1 MVNPYLMQAALLKAL
16 DDGIKNRIDP
26 GEPEDRNF
34 VDVLNSGETIERIP
48 TTLHDALDALAEDD
62 VIRSALPGDLYRVY
76 DWYKRDEWNKFIWQ
90 ISDWDVNMYLD
101 CLP

>member
-34 VDVLNSGETIERIP
+34 VDVPNSGETIERIP

-76 DWYKRDEWNKFIWQ
+76 DWYKRDEWNKFIGQ
-90 ISDWDVNMYLD
+90 VSDWDVNMYLD